1 MSRFVS
7 LLSAGVSTG
16 SIYALVALGFVTIY
30 KATGVIN
37 FAQGDLA
44 TLGSYLAFWAVS
56 SLELSTGLAYAL
68 AIGLMFLVGVGLER
82 VTTAPLRGRSVHVV
96 VIATLGAGMAI
107 RAALGIWQSSRPKRL
122 PSPLGIR
129 TFEIFGARIP
139 YQSILIV
146 AVTAVVVVA
155 LILVFERTQFGR
167 QLRALATDTEAAR
180 LQGVMVGRMSMLSFG
195 IAGAMAGLAGVLFAP
210 VVSVNLN
217 LGFVAMLNGFA
228 AAILGGFGRIGGVVV
243 GAVMIGVFEQMAAGY
258 VAPQLREVYPFALM
272 ILVIAVRPQGLFGSE
287 IRARH

>member
-1 MSRFVS
+1 MSRFVA
-7 LLSAGVSTG
+7 LLSAGISTG

-56 SLELSTGLAYAL
+56 SLELATGVAYAL

-82 VTTAPLRGRSVHVV
+82 ITTAPLRGRSVHVV

-107 RAALGIWQSSRPKRL
+107 RAGLGIWQSSRPKRL

-129 TFEIFGARIP
+129 TVGLFGARIP

-146 AVTAVVVVA
+146 AVTAMVVVA
-155 LILVFERTQFGR
+155 LILLFERTQFGR

-195 IAGAMAGLAGVLFAP
+195 IAGALAGLAGVLFAP

-243 GAVMIGVFEQMAAGY
+243 GALMIGVFEQMAAGY
-258 VAPQLREVYPFALM
+258 IAPQLREVYPFALM

>member
-7 LLSAGVSTG
+7 LLSAGISTG

-68 AIGLMFLVGVGLER
+68 AIGLMFLVGVSLER

-129 TFEIFGARIP
+129 TLELFGARIP

-146 AVTAVVVVA
+146 AVTAIVVVV
-155 LILVFERTQFGR
+155 LMFVFERTQFGR

-195 IAGAMAGLAGVLFAP
+195 IAGSLAGLAGVLFAP

>member
-1 MSRFVS
+1 MTRFIS
-7 LLSAGVSTG
+7 LLSAGISTG

-44 TLGSYLAFWAVS
+44 TLGAYLAFWSVS
-56 SLELSTGLAYAL
+56 SLNFSVGLAYAV
-68 AIGLMFLVGVGLER
+68 AIGLMFLVGVALER

-96 VIATLGAGMAI
+96 VIATLGAGLAI
-107 RAALGIWQSSRPKRL
+107 RAALGIWQTSRPKRL
-122 PSPLGIR
+122 PSPLGID
-129 TFEIFGARIP
+129 TVKVFGARIP
-139 YQSILIV
+139 HQSILIV
-146 AVTAVVVVA
+146 AVTAVVVIA
-155 LILVFERTQFGR
+155 LVLVFERTQFGR
-167 QLRALATDTEAAR
+167 QLRALATDIDAAK
-180 LQGVMVGRMSMLSFG
+180 LQGIRVGQMSMISFG
-195 IAGAMAGLAGVLFAP
+195 IAGALAGLGGVLFAP

-243 GAVMIGVFEQMAAGY
+243 GALLIGVSEQMAAGY
-258 VAPQLREVYPFALM
+258 IEPSLREVYPFALM